1 MNSEDIERA
10 VRRRVRRFDG
20 VFAADRLPNDP
31 CLLVCNTY
39 SSHNPGEH
47 WVAIYVDEEGRYG
60 EYFDSFG
67 RPPPVTFRRYL
78 DRHCMYW
85 SYNDVQL
92 QSVASRFCGH
102 YCVLYSSLFLEVVVS
117 TCVVLSVVLLVT
129 LVLTMCSCMDLY
141 VCNKC
146 NDIRF
151 CQQKRLRQTTSPRGQ
166 IA

>member
-1 MNSEDIERA
+1 MNSEDIQRA
-10 VRRRVRRFDG
+10 VGRQVRRFDG

-31 CLLVCNTY
+31 CLLVCNTDP
-39 SSHNPGEH
+39 SHSPGEN

-78 DRHCMYW
+78 DLDIACIGPIW

-102 YCVLYSSLFLEVVVS
+102 YCVLY
-117 TCVVLSVVLLVT
+117 C
-129 LVLTMCSCMDLY
+129 
-141 VCNKC
+141 
-146 NDIRF
+146 I
-151 CQQKRLRQTTSPRGQ
+151 LRSR
-166 IA
+166 A

>member
-20 VFAADRLPNDP
+20 VYAADRLPNDP
-31 CLLVCNTY
+31 CLLVCNTDP
-39 SSHNPGEH
+39 SHKLGEH

-78 DRHCMYW
+78 DKHCMHW

-102 YCVLYSSLFLEVVVS
+102 YCVLYCILRSRGINMRNIVCSFTRDTGLNDVLVHGFV
-117 TCVVLSVVLLVT
+117 CVE
-129 LVLTMCSCMDLY
+129 
-141 VCNKC
+141 
-146 NDIRF
+146 
-151 CQQKRLRQTTSPRGQ
+151 
-166 IA
+166 